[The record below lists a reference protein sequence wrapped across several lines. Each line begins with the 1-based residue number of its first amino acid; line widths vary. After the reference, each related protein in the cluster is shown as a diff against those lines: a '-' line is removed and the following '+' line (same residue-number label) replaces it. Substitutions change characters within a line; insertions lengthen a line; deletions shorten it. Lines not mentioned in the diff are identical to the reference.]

1 MRRKSLIVIIGLI
14 VAAVFLMVGLVS
26 AAETKP
32 IEIKLGT
39 SGPVNKITLTT
50 IEGAGLSSE
59 HTVAVVF
66 KSIVEERSGGQLLV
80 KIYPD
85 SQLGDERE
93 QWQSM
98 KEGSLHMSTSSC
110 EPLAGFVK
118 EWMAFSI
125 PYLTDSEEVLLKVLE
140 GATGKAIEKQILD
153 KINVRV
159 LGWSFLGFRHFTTT
173 SAKKAIRSPADM
185 KGMKIRVTQSPEKVK
200 MVEGLGAQAVP
211 ISWSELYT
219 ALQQGVVDAQEN
231 PFSMIEQA
239 RLYEVQKFLVAD
251 GHTLGVLP
259 ITISEKF
266 FKSLNRDHRRIIQ
279 DAALKAI
286 TIYRA
291 QLYLGNTLWIED
303 LKKKGMTIY
312 TPTPSEL
319 KDFREKAQKA
329 VVPYIRSQIGDA
341 WVDRVLKAVK
351 DAEAEMY
358 K

>member
-1 MRRKSLIVIIGLI
+1 
-14 VAAVFLMVGLVS
+14 
-26 AAETKP
+26 
-32 IEIKLGT
+32 
-39 SGPVNKITLTT
+39 
-50 IEGAGLSSE
+50 
-59 HTVAVVF
+59 
-66 KSIVEERSGGQLLV
+66 
-80 KIYPD
+80 
-85 SQLGDERE
+85 
-93 QWQSM
+93 
-98 KEGSLHMSTSSC
+98 
-110 EPLAGFVK
+110 
-118 EWMAFSI
+118 
-125 PYLTDSEEVLLKVLE
+125 
-140 GATGKAIEKQILD
+140 
-153 KINVRV
+153 
-159 LGWSFLGFRHFTTT
+159 
-173 SAKKAIRSPADM
+173 
-185 KGMKIRVTQSPEKVK
+185 

-231 PFSMIEQA
+231 PYSMIEQA
-239 RLYEVQKFLVAD
+239 KLYEVQKFLVAD

-312 TPTPSEL
+312 TPTLSEL

-351 DAEAEMY
+351 DAETEMY